1 MVSLEPSG
9 VRRPLALIVDQDADT
24 REMYAL
30 HLSAQGILVVEAPDG
45 VQAVAHARSLRPDVI
60 TTDLTLLDCT
70 GVSLCAQLKKDE
82 ITKDIPVIA
91 VTGRAMPDEAAYALA
106 SGCVAVLVKPCLPA
120 ELLSEIKRVLR
131 VP

>member
-1 MVSLEPSG
+1 LYP
-9 VRRPLALIVDQDADT
+9 RQQDELDNSPFN
-24 REMYAL
+24 R
-30 HLSAQGILVVEAPDG
+30 
-45 VQAVAHARSLRPDVI
+45 LRPDVI

-91 VTGRAMPDEAAYALA
+91 VTGRAMPDEVAYALA

-131 VP
+131 VPSLHCPSYSTPF